1 MIKSATVRKVLLAG
15 MVAFPVAGGGSFA
28 AADELQEGIKQ
39 YRQGKYAE
47 AEATL
52 RRASGPEASA
62 YLAASLA
69 RQKKYAEAEAPA
81 CAALEANAT
90 HEVAVAALGESLVG
104 QKKYDE
110 TVERLSAAL
119 AKKNDL
125 AYAYFWR
132 GQAYD
137 KKNQAARMVAD
148 FESFLRL
155 APKAPEAAS
164 VQAIL
169 AALRLGMCPSKPTP
183 GLGHIPKARLARPRR
198 RRKHQRQRAAT
209 STFAPAE

>member
-1 MIKSATVRKVLLAG
+1 MTLVTLAAAWAWHG
-15 MVAFPVAGGGSFA
+15 AASA
-28 AADELQEGIKQ
+28 AADDVQDGLAL

-47 AEATL
+47 AEARL
-52 RRASGPEASA
+52 RGASGPEASA

-69 RQKKYAEAEAPA
+69 KQKKFAEAEAPA
-81 CAALEANAT
+81 RSALAANAT

-104 QKKYDE
+104 QKKYDDAIAS
-110 TVERLSAAL
+110 LSAAL
-119 AKKNDL
+119 AKREDL

-148 FESFLRL
+148 YQAFLKL

-164 VQAIL
+164 VQAVL
-169 AALRLGMCPSKPTP
+169 SALR
-183 GLGHIPKARLARPRR
+183 
-198 RRKHQRQRAAT
+198 
-209 STFAPAE
+209 